1 MGNRRHSGDAKRE
14 LASILKW
21 SLYSGL
27 FVVGVELITGG
38 FGILSGLWTIPSLKI
53 LSFIILGGFA
63 LGFLG
68 ILSWLMESSYYLGSR
83 KKDVM

>member
-1 MGNRRHSGDAKRE
+1 MGNRRQSAGAKRE

-27 FVVGVELITGG
+27 FVVGIELILGG
-38 FGILSGLWTIPSLKI
+38 YGILSGWWILPSLKI

-63 LGFLG
+63 LGGLG
-68 ILSWLMESSYYLGSR
+68 MLSRHLEVFYYLGSR